1 MPSLRRAGL
10 ITFGANVKFIEDR
23 KVAETRLPSGV
34 RVSTVFLDLIAN
46 PGEAPPTDQWETL
59 IIQSVAGGQ
68 APLINGGSSMSNN
81 AKKSQASVMLVF
93 PGPDGRRYRIVSFV
107 GGDPSRVEKYV
118 LDEEREDTV
127 GDKFWQP
134 TTTWVLSSDLKLQD
148 ILMSAILYLMNP
160 NALIANDAELEGRKA
175 DAATITAQPADKR
188 KKGL

>member
-1 MPSLRRAGL
+1 VALRHGLCWNCLEVDRQRVDGRSATTQQTLQDPAFVQRA
-10 ITFGANVKFIEDR
+10 
-23 KVAETRLPSGV
+23 
-34 RVSTVFLDLIAN
+34 
-46 PGEAPPTDQWETL
+46 
-59 IIQSVAGGQ
+59 IQSVAGGQ